1 MEGLKSRGVGG
12 FSSSSSEDEYWWD
25 SPSLSTKFIQKR
37 DTFVSFALDSFVY
50 KSIVGICK
58 FNELY
63 FDVWIR
69 MERWGAIV
77 WDALDTKYVRFK
89 AGIAMASWLDI

>member
-1 MEGLKSRGVGG
+1 MSG
-12 FSSSSSEDEYWWD
+12 SSGTGSEDEYWWD
-25 SPSLSTKFIQKR
+25 SPSCLLILSTEFIHKR
-37 DTFVSFALDSFVY
+37 DIFVGFALDSFIC

-58 FNELY
+58 FNKLY

-77 WDALDTKYVRFK
+77 WDALATKDVRFK
-89 AGIAMASWLDI
+89 MGIAMAPWLDI

>member
-1 MEGLKSRGVGG
+1 MESLKSRGVCG
-12 FSSSSSEDEYWWD
+12 SSGSSREDEYWWD
-25 SPSLSTKFIQKR
+25 LSVEFIHKR
-37 DTFVSFALDSFVY
+37 DIFVSFVLDSFFY
-50 KSIVGICK
+50 KTIVGVCK

-77 WDALDTKYVRFK
+77 WDA
-89 AGIAMASWLDI
+89 

>member
-1 MEGLKSRGVGG
+1 MSG
-12 FSSSSSEDEYWWD
+12 FSSIGSEDEYWWD
-25 SPSLSTKFIQKR
+25 GPSLFTEFIHKR
-37 DTFVSFALDSFVY
+37 GIFVGFALDSFVC
-50 KSIVGICK
+50 KSIIGICK

-77 WDALDTKYVRFK
+77 WMRMERWVCHCMGCHCLKHKVCQV
-89 AGIAMASWLDI
+89 